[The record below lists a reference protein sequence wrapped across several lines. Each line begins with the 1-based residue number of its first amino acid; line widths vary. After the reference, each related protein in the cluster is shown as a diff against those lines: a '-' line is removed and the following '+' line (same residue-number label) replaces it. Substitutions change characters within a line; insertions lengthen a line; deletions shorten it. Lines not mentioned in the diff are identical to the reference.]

1 MKYRIRSVSQ
11 RTKKLLFVAGILLL
25 LLALLLMLVLY
36 GITFGTVATACAGV
50 MSLGAS
56 RLFAPLAEQNPR
68 RFRLLHRL
76 QCAVFGV
83 TFFFLASLLIVE
95 GLVYRAGSEAVNAN
109 GQFLIV
115 LGAAV
120 LGDQPSVTLRGR
132 LEKAVQYLEAH
143 PTATAVVSGGLGRGK
158 QYTEAEV
165 MRRCLIERGIAAERI
180 IMENRSTTT
189 WENLRYSKS
198 LLQDRT
204 DWDGSLV
211 IITSDYHQFR
221 AQYLAARLGIAA
233 SGEAVHSRP
242 LLYLN
247 YALREYFAVLKTF
260 LADR

>member
-1 MKYRIRSVSQ
+1 M
-11 RTKKLLFVAGILLL
+11 
-25 LLALLLMLVLY
+25 LALLLMLALY
-36 GITFGTVATACAGV
+36 GITFGTVATGCLGLAL
-50 MSLGAS
+50 LGAS

-68 RFRLLHRL
+68 HLRLLYRL
-76 QCAVFGV
+76 QCVVFSGV
-83 TFFFLASLLIVE
+83 ILFLASLLIVE
-95 GLVYRAGSEAVNAN
+95 GFIYRAGSDDAKAK
-109 GQFLIV
+109 GPFLIV

-132 LEKAVQYLEAH
+132 LEKAVQYLHAH
-143 PTATAVVSGGLGRGK
+143 PEATTVVSGGLGRGK

-165 MRRCLIERGIAAERI
+165 MRRYLIERGVAAERI

-189 WENLRYSKS
+189 WENLRYSKI
-198 LLQDRT
+198 LLQERA

-221 AQYLAARLGIAA
+221 AQYLAARLGIEA
-233 SGEAVHSRP
+233 SGEAVRSRP

-260 LADR
+260 LLDR